1 MSVHTNS
8 PELKDK
14 SVYGVVA
21 EFDKP
26 EDLVAAGRTHP
37 SPPRIQEAGCAD
49 PVSHSRNRRGDRRSP
64 LDSRLHRVRLR
75 PVRAC

>member
-21 EFDKP
+21 EFDSP
-26 EDLVAAGRTHP
+26 EDLVAAGRESITNT
-37 SPPRIQEAGCAD
+37 D
-49 PVSHSRNRRGDRRSP
+49 TRSWM
-64 LDSRLHRVRLR
+64 RLHLSRFTESTMLSAFPARFSATSCSAA
-75 PVRAC
+75 ACSGW